1 MSHWVCVLGGRGV
14 RRKGGIQ
21 DELLFFR
28 GGQRLRSALSCTG
41 GIGRRLNMLGHRVR
55 LALPTAAIVNVD
67 GVGGNYEVDLIVGF
81 EFRG

>member
-1 MSHWVCVLGGRGV
+1 
-14 RRKGGIQ
+14 
-21 DELLFFR
+21 
-28 GGQRLRSALSCTG
+28 
-41 GIGRRLNMLGHRVR
+41 MLGHRVR